1 MSAKSY
7 DSAKEVY
14 SDAMVMCMI
23 LSMKQKTIKNDQQE
37 LDNMMEKY
45 KKLNEQISNSG
56 HSIDSID
63 NESLVKETN
72 DVKAK
77 IDILQDK
84 IKIDQEQLANMHMQ
98 LLNLEDKLPS
108 DL

>member
-7 DSAKEVY
+7 DNAKEVY
-14 SDAMVMCMI
+14 SDAMAMCMI
-23 LSMKQKTIKNDQQE
+23 LSMMQKKIKNDQQE

-45 KKLNEQISNSG
+45 KELNEQISNSG

-63 NESLVKETN
+63 NESLVKVIN

-84 IKIDQEQLANMHMQ
+84 IKIEQEQLANMHMQ